1 MIEEV
6 IHREELL
13 FIGFD
18 DGIIAVWCMLS
29 PKNAEKMED
38 KEVVFI
44 HK

>member
-18 DGIIAVWCMLS
+18 EGTIEVWNMLS
-29 PKNAEKMED
+29 PKNAKKMEE

-44 HK
+44 YK